1 MLILLPIAAALCT
14 LPRWLVLGRP
24 RFLPAT
30 GDAASADSISIIIP
44 ARDEEANIGALLAS
58 ILNQS
63 ITPREVIVVDDH
75 SSDRTAAIA
84 AEHGALALAG
94 TFNSKLSDS
103 FARPTKVIAPSRPAN
118 YTNHTAHLYIIQP
131 PAPPPDWKGKTWA
144 CQQGAQAASGDWFLF
159 LDADTR
165 LEQGALEK
173 ISGLT
178 RNPGRV
184 SSICPYH
191 AVERPYEQLSAFFN
205 VVMLAGINAF
215 GIQRDPSRESALFG
229 QCLLIH
235 HDIYHE
241 IGGHRSV
248 RREILENFQLASH
261 LEAHAIPR
269 DCYLGRGTIRMRMF
283 PGGFR
288 ELWSSWKKGFSSGA
302 GSTAPSVLVFTSLW
316 ITGAMLACAA
326 LAFMPFATPV
336 YQFASAAAYLFCAV
350 HCLFAFRLAGS
361 FSLLN
366 ALFFPVSL
374 FFYQTLF
381 FTSVIERR
389 LGIKTRW
396 KGRHVD

>member
-14 LPRWLVLGRP
+14 LPLWLVLGRP

-75 SSDRTAAIA
+75 SSDRTAALA
-84 AEHGALALAG
+84 AEAGA
-94 TFNSKLSDS
+94 T
-103 FARPTKVIAPSRPAN
+103 V
-118 YTNHTAHLYIIQP
+118 IQP
-131 PAPPPDWKGKTWA
+131 PGPPPDWKGKTWA
-144 CQQGAQAASGDWFLF
+144 CQQGAQAAIGSWFLF

-173 ISGLT
+173 ISRLT

-205 VVMLAGINAF
+205 VVVLAGINAF

-235 HDIYHE
+235 HDIYQK

-248 RREILENFQLASH
+248 RRDILENFQLASH

-316 ITGAMLACAA
+316 ITGAMLACVA
-326 LAFMPFATPV
+326 LAFMPFATPAC
-336 YQFASAAAYLFCAV
+336 QFASAAAYLFCAA

-389 LGIKTRW
+389 LGIRTRW

>member
-14 LPRWLVLGRP
+14 LALWLLLGRP
-24 RFLPAT
+24 RYLSGA
-30 GDAASADSISIIIP
+30 GDAASAESISIIIP
-44 ARDEEANIGALLAS
+44 ARDEESNIGGLLAS
-58 ILNQS
+58 IQS
-63 ITPREVIVVDDH
+63 QSMPPREIIVVDDH
-75 SSDRTAAIA
+75 STDRTAAIA

-103 FARPTKVIAPSRPAN
+103 FARPTKVSAPSRPAN

-131 PAPPPDWKGKTWA
+131 PEPPPDWKGKTWA
-144 CQQGAQAASGDWFLF
+144 CQQGAQAASGDWLLF

-165 LEQGALEK
+165 LERGALEK
-173 ISGLT
+173 IARLT
-178 RNPGRV
+178 QNPDRV

-191 AVERPYEQLSAFFN
+191 VIQRPYEQLSAFFN
-205 VVMLAGINAF
+205 VIMLAGINAF

-235 HDIYHE
+235 KDIYQRV
-241 IGGHRSV
+241 GGHESV
-248 RREILENFQLASH
+248 RRDILENFQLASH
-261 LEAHAIPR
+261 LEAHAIAR

-288 ELWSSWKKGFSSGA
+288 DLWASWKKGFTSGA
-302 GSTAPSVLVFTSLW
+302 GSVATRALVCSSLW

-326 LAFMPFATPV
+326 LAFTPCAPSAV
-336 YQFASAAAYLFCAV
+336 RASSAAAYLFCAV
-350 HCLFAFRLAGS
+350 NCLIAFRLAGN

-374 FFYQTLF
+374 FFYQALF
-381 FTSVIERR
+381 FTAVIERR
-389 LGIKTRW
+389 LGVKSRW